1 MNGPLVSVVI
11 PTYNQAALLVEAVE
25 SALAQTYPNREV
37 IVVDDGS
44 TDDTAARMAPY
55 AEGGRVRYLVQKNR
69 RQAAARNADIRA
81 AQGELIAFLDHDDL
95 WAPDK
100 LVRQVPLFERPEVG
114 LVYSG
119 AVEIDPD
126 GNVLW
131 EKGSEKFCRGRIFDR
146 LLFDHFITNSTVVVR
161 RACLDRSGLLDDA
174 LFAVADIH
182 LWLRICHDY
191 EADFV
196 PDALVSCRRHGANMK
211 DDPRLIPEQRY
222 LALIDIFRRFGLDSS
237 FPARWRR
244 LNADYQFFLGYHER
258 RAHRFKALGHYLQA
272 MRFEPRWVQAV
283 AIAKL
288 FVPGY
293 EAMASRRA
301 NSTSAR

>member
-11 PTYNQAALLVEAVE
+11 PTYNQAAMLVEAVE

-55 AEGGRVRYLVQKNR
+55 TNSGRVRYLVQQNR
-69 RQAAARNADIRA
+69 RQAAARNAGIHE

-95 WAPDK
+95 WAPSK
-100 LVRQVPLFERPEVG
+100 LERQVPLFEPPEVG

-119 AVEIDPD
+119 AVEVDLD

-161 RACLDRSGLLDDA
+161 HAYLDRTGLLDEA
-174 LFAVADIH
+174 LFAVADMH

-191 EADFV
+191 EADFI

-222 LALIDIFRRFGLDSS
+222 LALIDIFRRYGLDMDQ
-237 FPARWRR
+237 PAGWRR
-244 LNADYQFFLGYHER
+244 LNADYQFFLGYQER
-258 RAHRFKALGHYLQA
+258 RTHLFRALGHYLQA
-272 MRFEPRWVQAV
+272 MRFEPRWAQAA

-301 NSTSAR
+301 SAASER

>member
-1 MNGPLVSVVI
+1 MNTPLVSVVI
-11 PTYNQAALLVEAVE
+11 PTFNQSAMLVEAVE
-25 SALAQTYPNREV
+25 SVLAQTYENTEV

-55 AEGGRVRYLVQKNR
+55 TESGRVRYLVQRNR
-69 RQAAARNADIRA
+69 RQAAARNAGIRA
-81 AQGELIAFLDHDDL
+81 SQGELIAFLDHDDL
-95 WAPDK
+95 WAPKK
-100 LVRQVPLFERPEVG
+100 LERQVPLFERPEVG

-119 AVEIDPD
+119 AVEIDLD

-161 RACLDRSGLLDDA
+161 RACLDRTGLLDEA

-196 PDALVSCRRHGANMK
+196 PDLLVSCRRHGANMK
-211 DDPRLIPEQRY
+211 DDLRLIPEQRY
-222 LALIDIFRRFGLDSS
+222 LALIDVFRLYGLDKSR
-237 FPARWRR
+237 PARWRR
-244 LNADYQFFLGYHER
+244 LNADHQFFLGYHER
-258 RAHRFKALGHYLQA
+258 RKNRLKALGHYVRA
-272 MRFEPRWVQAV
+272 MRFEPRWAQA
-283 AIAKL
+283 ASIAKL

-293 EAMASRRA
+293 EAMASRRSGA
-301 NSTSAR
+301 ASGR